1 MFAENMLKSI
11 LPLLFLIP
19 LMSPAQESSGG
30 HFPNNTIYISSL
42 GQPENV
48 LAINYERRLLTFKS
62 ISTFASIGAGHS
74 IPDRYNG
81 KAKWYEFP
89 AGLSFVT
96 GKTNHHF
103 EFAAGYGVVK
113 YYNRNIQRHNESVIK
128 ITGGYRLQ
136 RPNEK
141 GISLRVALGPAFS
154 SYWDGDY
161 RASRTSAS
169 VSAGLGYAF

>member
-1 MFAENMLKSI
+1 MLKSI

-19 LMSPAQESSGG
+19 LMTSAQEPSDGR
-30 HFPNNTIYISSL
+30 FPNNTIYISSL

-48 LAINYERRLLTFKS
+48 LAINYERRLLTFKN

-74 IPDRYNG
+74 IPDRFSG

-89 AGLSFVT
+89 AGLSFVS
-96 GKTNHHF
+96 GKKNHHF
-103 EFAAGYGVVK
+103 ELAAGYGVVK
-113 YYNRNIQRHNESVIK
+113 YYNRTVRSRNESVIK
-128 ITGGYRLQ
+128 VTGGYRLQ
-136 RPNEK
+136 RLNAK
-141 GISLRVALGPAFS
+141 GISLRVAVGPAFS